1 MSLNEKLAQDLKEAM
16 KAKDETKTAVIRQI
30 KTAVMNAE
38 IKLKKEMTDDDI
50 VSVIFSLSK
59 AHNES
64 IESFTKGN
72 RPELAEKEKQELEI
86 IMSYL
91 PKQLTDDELR
101 EIVKET
107 IAAVNAQ
114 SAKEMGKVMGAV
126 MPKVKGRA
134 DGTKIG
140 IIVREFLK

>member
-1 MSLNEKLAQDLKEAM
+1 MSLNEKLSEDLKASM

-86 IMSYL
+86 IMGYL

-140 IIVREFLK
+140 IIVKEFLK

>member
-38 IKLKKEMTDDDI
+38 IKAKKEMTDDDI

-140 IIVREFLK
+140 VIVKEFLK

>member
-38 IKLKKEMTDDDI
+38 IKAKKEMTDDDI

-72 RPELAEKEKQELEI
+72 RPELADKEKQELEI

>member
-1 MSLNEKLAQDLKEAM
+1 MSLNEKLSEDLKASM

-86 IMSYL
+86 IMGYL

-107 IAAVNAQ
+107 ITAVNAQ

-140 IIVREFLK
+140 VIVKEFLK

>member
-38 IKLKKEMTDDDI
+38 IKSKKEMTDDDI

-72 RPELAEKEKQELEI
+72 RPELADKEKQELEI

>member
-140 IIVREFLK
+140 VIVKEFLK

>member
-1 MSLNEKLAQDLKEAM
+1 MSLNEKLSEDLKASM

-86 IMSYL
+86 IMGYL

-140 IIVREFLK
+140 VIVREFLK

>member
-38 IKLKKEMTDDDI
+38 IKSKKEMTDDDI

-140 IIVREFLK
+140 VIVKEFLK

>member
-86 IMSYL
+86 IMGYL

-140 IIVREFLK
+140 IIVKEFLK

>member
-1 MSLNEKLAQDLKEAM
+1 MSLNEKLSEDLKASM

-59 AHNES
+59 SHNES

-86 IMSYL
+86 IMGYL

-107 IAAVNAQ
+107 ITAVNAQ

-140 IIVREFLK
+140 IIVKEFLK

>member
-38 IKLKKEMTDDDI
+38 IKAKKEMTDDDI

-140 IIVREFLK
+140 VIVREFLK

>member
-114 SAKEMGKVMGAV
+114 SAKEMGKVMGA
-126 MPKVKGRA
+126 KSALGK
-134 DGTKIG
+134 T
-140 IIVREFLK
+140 

>member
-1 MSLNEKLAQDLKEAM
+1 MSLNEKLSEDLKASM

-59 AHNES
+59 SHNES

-86 IMSYL
+86 IMGYL

-107 IAAVNAQ
+107 ITAVNAQ

-140 IIVREFLK
+140 VIVREFLK